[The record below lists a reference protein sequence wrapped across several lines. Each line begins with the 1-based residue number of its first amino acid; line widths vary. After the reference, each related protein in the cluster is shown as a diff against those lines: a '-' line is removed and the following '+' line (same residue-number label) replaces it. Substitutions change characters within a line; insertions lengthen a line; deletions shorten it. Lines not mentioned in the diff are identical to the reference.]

1 MIDEKEA
8 TRLDDWV
15 QEAVKSGAKLLCGGK
30 RDKAMLEATV
40 LENVDPRQKVSCMEA
55 FGPVA
60 LLQKYKT
67 FDEAIAYVNDSV
79 FGLQAGLFTYDVRKA
94 MRAWD
99 ELDVGGVVVG
109 DVPSFRVDNM
119 PYGGVKGFR
128 PRPRGIRYAIED
140 DRTALDGDARS
151 LSLLADLP
159 ASEGCSRMDQVNT
172 MPQPP
177 PLEGDGFLTEETPHA
192 PAPGCR
198 ARPFHSRRIDS
209 SRSRDLAGAAKRTIR
224 SRTSISRAAKRSR
237 S

>member
-8 TRLDDWV
+8 KRLDDWV

-40 LENVDPRQKVSCMEA
+40 LEDVDPRQKVSCMEA

-79 FGLQAGLFTYDVRKA
+79 FGLQAGLFTYDVRKV
-94 MRAWD
+94 MRSWD

-119 PYGGVKGFR
+119 PYGGVKDSGLGR
-128 PRPRGIRYAIED
+128 EGIRYAIED
-140 DRTALDGDARS
+140 
-151 LSLLADLP
+151 
-159 ASEGCSRMDQVNT
+159 M
-172 MPQPP
+172 
-177 PLEGDGFLTEETPHA
+177 TEL
-192 PAPGCR
+192 R
-198 ARPFHSRRIDS
+198 LMVM
-209 SRSRDLAGAAKRTIR
+209 RDP
-224 SRTSISRAAKRSR
+224 
-237 S
+237 